1 MGWTISGPRLLE
13 SVDRSNTN
21 HLPNAAGNAK
31 KASSTT
37 TQTDD
42 LVLGRKRGSVRCK
55 QRRMVPAVWPAL
67 DAKSGWIGAASFVK
81 FAAGQRPGRDGT
93 LGALD
98 SDREGRL
105 ACLFLA
111 KLNVSFKTRWHQVFM
126 SLEKRGKVKDGEGL
140 SG

>member
-1 MGWTISGPRLLE
+1 
-13 SVDRSNTN
+13 
-21 HLPNAAGNAK
+21 
-31 KASSTT
+31 
-37 TQTDD
+37 
-42 LVLGRKRGSVRCK
+42 
-55 QRRMVPAVWPAL
+55 MVPAVWPAL

-111 KLNVSFKTRWHQVFM
+111 KAERFIIQDALASSVHVLQKKG
-126 SLEKRGKVKDGEGL
+126 ERGGW
-140 SG
+140 